1 MRAMDE
7 EMERLKVQ
15 LRELFNKMIQFAMT
29 RYDEKLEIEIFGH
42 LLSNENTRFQEEKG
56 KRQVKDLRYSDL
68 EFLRKNIISMQ
79 KSVTVRKSVS
89 DRRTGSVAE
98 ASRNSSQTFNSRRE
112 SGYFSPERA
121 RTPDNTLDPR

>member
-42 LLSNENTRFQEEKG
+42 LLELF
-56 KRQVKDLRYSDL
+56 
-68 EFLRKNIISMQ
+68 
-79 KSVTVRKSVS
+79 
-89 DRRTGSVAE
+89 GS
-98 ASRNSSQTFNSRRE
+98 S
-112 SGYFSPERA
+112 
-121 RTPDNTLDPR
+121 